1 MQLKCL
7 NILFKIYNNNQKK
20 EVIILEINKNIFK
33 RTIEYFKKQR
43 ISPRLFKG
51 G

>member
-20 EVIILEINKNIFK
+20 EVIILEINKIIKLKINNENLKELEKLLAIW
-33 RTIEYFKKQR
+33 R
-43 ISPRLFKG
+43 
-51 G
+51 